1 MLAASIRYEAG
12 EPAIIADFM
21 GAVTTQASKAGEK
34 RRESLDVLFLRKKP
48 CLETG

>member
-1 MLAASIRYEAG
+1 MLAVSIRYEAG

-21 GAVTTQASKAGEK
+21 GAVATQTSTAGKK
-34 RRESLDVLFLRKKP
+34 RRESLNVLFVRKKP